1 MCGIV
6 AVRRQNQ
13 RRVRYV
19 NVNLD
24 TEWRRCWCMRI
35 CEDLHADNKSRK

>member
-1 MCGIV
+1 MCSIV
-6 AVRRQNQ
+6 AVQRQNQ

-24 TEWRRCWCMRI
+24 TEWRRC
-35 CEDLHADNKSRK
+35 